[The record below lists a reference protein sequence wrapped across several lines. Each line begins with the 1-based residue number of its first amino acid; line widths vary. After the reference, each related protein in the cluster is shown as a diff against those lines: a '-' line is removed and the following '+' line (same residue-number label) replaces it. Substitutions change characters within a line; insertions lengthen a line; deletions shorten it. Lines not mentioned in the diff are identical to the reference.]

1 MRRLVMVTLVIAAFA
16 VVSTAGT
23 ANAATRWPARCSNF
37 KCVNAHLNA
46 LHTAQKKTQANL
58 NGFLNCIGL
67 APMSEYTGYAATDG
81 VTTLNAM
88 DYTASGDPIDAW
100 IIGIPGGTCGFAGVA
115 TVKGGGTKPAPF
127 LRLYRR

>member
-1 MRRLVMVTLVIAAFA
+1 MSRSRR
-16 VVSTAGT
+16 
-23 ANAATRWPARCSNF
+23 ANGP
-37 KCVNAHLNA
+37 LNA
-46 LHTAQKKTQANL
+46 LHTAQRKTQANL
-58 NGFLNCIGL
+58 TGFLNFIGL
-67 APMSEYTGYAATDG
+67 APMSESTGYAATDG
-81 VTTLNAM
+81 GTTLNAM

>member
-1 MRRLVMVTLVIAAFA
+1 MSRSRR
-16 VVSTAGT
+16 
-23 ANAATRWPARCSNF
+23 
-37 KCVNAHLNA
+37 VNAHLNA

-88 DYTASGDPIDAW
+88 DYTASGTRSTRGSSVSRAAP
-100 IIGIPGGTCGFAGVA
+100 VA
-115 TVKGGGTKPAPF
+115 SPASP
-127 LRLYRR
+127 R